1 MTTLDEIQTR
11 ADAAPTLPADA
22 RMDAYYY
29 GFDRTGVD
37 EIDAVLSAVAIAG
50 KGSHHT
56 ESWGNG
62 DSAWYYTGREG
73 LPDAEGAAEL
83 IEETAKQSAQ
93 RLAQLKDDNHSLVA
107 ALRAVE
113 AVHEPVDALMYTGKS
128 QHHKVQV
135 CTGCGQDDGNWQKW
149 PCPSIRAIREA
160 LG

>member
-1 MTTLDEIQTR
+1 MTTNPLDEIAAR

-56 ESWGNG
+56 ESWGDSG
-62 DSAWYYTGREG
+62 SAWFYAGHKG

-93 RLAQLKDDNHSLVA
+93 RLATLRDDNRKLVA

-113 AVHEPVDALMYTGKS
+113 VLCADPEHHETQGPHDGYVSVDNLRT
-128 QHHKVQV
+128 
-135 CTGCGQDDGNWQKW
+135 
-149 PCPSIRAIREA
+149 AIREA

>member
-1 MTTLDEIQTR
+1 MTTLDEIQAR

-37 EIDAVLSAVAIAG
+37 EIDAVLSAIAIAG

-56 ESWGNG
+56 ESWGDSG
-62 DSAWYYTGREG
+62 SAWYYAGHKG

-93 RLAQLKDDNHSLVA
+93 RLVTLKDDNRKLVA

-113 AVHEPVDALMYTGKS
+113 AVRSSMSRIADFNLSVIPGDDMGISLR
-128 QHHKVQV
+128 QHSEDLE
-135 CTGCGQDDGNWQKW
+135 T
-149 PCPSIRAIREA
+149 AIREA

>member
-1 MTTLDEIQTR
+1 MTTLDEIQAR
-11 ADAAPTLPADA
+11 ADAANTLPADA

-29 GFDRTGVD
+29 GFDRTGID

-56 ESWGNG
+56 ESWSDS
-62 DSAWYYTGREG
+62 DSAWFYSGREG

-93 RLAQLKDDNHSLVA
+93 RLAAIKDDNRKLVA

-113 AVHEPVDALMYTGKS
+113 AVVDGHKLGNGHIAREVHAAIQQAL
-128 QHHKVQV
+128 
-135 CTGCGQDDGNWQKW
+135 DG
-149 PCPSIRAIREA
+149 
-160 LG
+160 

>member
-1 MTTLDEIQTR
+1 MTTNPLDTIQAR
-11 ADAAPTLPADA
+11 ADAAGTLPEDA

-50 KGSHHT
+50 KGSHNT
-56 ESWGNG
+56 DSWGDSG
-62 DSAWYYTGREG
+62 SAWFYTGRAG

-93 RLAQLKDDNHSLVA
+93 RIATLKDDNRKLVA
-107 ALRAVE
+107 ALRAME
-113 AVHEPVDALMYTGKS
+113 ELLTYWDTLA
-128 QHHKVQV
+128 
-135 CTGCGQDDGNWQKW
+135 DGDRYYAE
-149 PCPSIRAIREA
+149 SVRARIREA

>member
-1 MTTLDEIQTR
+1 MTPDPLDAIQAR
-11 ADAAPTLPADA
+11 ADAAGTLPADA

-50 KGSHHT
+50 KGSHNT
-56 ESWGNG
+56 DSWGDSG
-62 DSAWYYTGREG
+62 SAWFYTGREG

-93 RLAQLKDDNHSLVA
+93 RLAKLKDDNRKLVA
-107 ALRAVE
+107 ALRLIEQYCTIAETDVNGNQR
-113 AVHEPVDALMYTGKS
+113 EPLPIHPNV
-128 QHHKVQV
+128 
-135 CTGCGQDDGNWQKW
+135 
-149 PCPSIRAIREA
+149 IRGAIREA